1 MRLCTLPELTVARTD
16 YQYFG
21 THVLINRL
29 TVVILVA
36 MYLLC
41 PCNKSL
47 LTHLPVS
54 LLLAALGT
62 AASRKVACRLLHE
75 NDTALSALNPYW
87 RVGVDILDFRIVEL
101 LPMHPLCFL
110 DKLRC
115 RFPVVIHIGKLYM
128 FSRCS
133 LMPATNSTFEIG
145 DLFSIYI
152 PSYFVLSVL

>member
-36 MYLLC
+36 MHIPC
-41 PCNKSL
+41 SCNKSL

-62 AASRKVACRLLHE
+62 AASRKMACRLLHE
-75 NDTALSALNPYW
+75 NDTAPSAPYPYW
-87 RVGVDILDFRIVEL
+87 RMRIDIFHFRIVVL
-101 LPMHPLCFL
+101 VAMLFLCFL

-115 RFPVVIHIGKLYM
+115 CFPVVVHI
-128 FSRCS
+128 
-133 LMPATNSTFEIG
+133 
-145 DLFSIYI
+145 
-152 PSYFVLSVL
+152 

>member
-1 MRLCTLPELTVARTD
+1 MRLCTLPELTVTRAD

-29 TVVILVA
+29 AVVILVA
-36 MYLLC
+36 MHIPC
-41 PCNKSL
+41 SCNKSL

-75 NDTALSALNPYW
+75 NDTALSALNPYR
-87 RVGVDILDFRIVEL
+87 RVGVGVLDFRIVEF

-115 RFPVVIHIGKLYM
+115 RFALVGHKLQ
-128 FSRCS
+128 S
-133 LMPATNSTFEIG
+133 LYLLLDAF
-145 DLFSIYI
+145 
-152 PSYFVLSVL
+152 